1 MADLTTGEIE
11 DALAGTP
18 WRVVLGRLR
27 AHFRTP
33 DFVSALAFVQRVADE
48 AELAGHHPDVEL
60 QHGYVALS
68 LVSHDVARL
77 TDRDVLLARR
87 VAQVAVELGVEQAP
101 GAPQAVEIA
110 VDTTDDSRI
119 RPFWAAVL
127 GYDAA
132 PDDEDA
138 LADPHGLGPQVWFQE
153 ADAARSGRG
162 RLHVDVSVAVDEGPG
177 RVEAA
182 LAAGGTLVTD
192 EHAPSWWVLADA
204 DGNEVCVSTA
214 AGRD

>member
-1 MADLTTGEIE
+1 MADLTTDEIE
-11 DALAGTP
+11 SALAGTP

-33 DFVSALAFVQRVADE
+33 DFVSALAFVQRVTEE
-48 AELAGHHPDVEL
+48 AEAAEHHPDVEL

-77 TDRDVLLARR
+77 TDRDVSLARR
-87 VAQVAVELGVEQAP
+87 VAEVAVETGVEQAP
-101 GAPQAVEIA
+101 GAPQVVEIA
-110 VDTTDDSRI
+110 VDTTDDARV

-132 PDDEDA
+132 PEDGDA
-138 LADPHGLGPQVWFQE
+138 LADPRGLGPQVWFQE
-153 ADAARSGRG
+153 AEEPRSGRG
-162 RLHVDVSVAVDEGPG
+162 RLHVDVSVPVDEARG
-177 RVEAA
+177 RVDAA
-182 LAAGGTLVTD
+182 LAAGGSLLSD

>member
-1 MADLTTGEIE
+1 MADLTTDEIE
-11 DALAGTP
+11 SALAGTP

-33 DFVSALAFVQRVADE
+33 DFVSALAFVQRVAQE
-48 AELAGHHPDVEL
+48 AEAAEHHPDVEL

-77 TDRDVLLARR
+77 TDRDVSLARR
-87 VAQVAVELGVEQAP
+87 IAEVAVETGVEQAP
-101 GAPQAVEIA
+101 GAPQVVEIA
-110 VDTTDDSRI
+110 VDTTDDARV

-132 PDDEDA
+132 AEDEDA

-153 ADAARSGRG
+153 AEEARHGRG
-162 RLHVDVSVAVDEGPG
+162 RLHVDVSVPVDEARS
-177 RVEAA
+177 RVDAA
-182 LAAGGTLVTD
+182 LAAGGVLVSD
-192 EHAPSWWVLADA
+192 ENAPSWWVLADA

>member
-1 MADLTTGEIE
+1 MTDLTTGEIE
-11 DALAGTP
+11 GALAGTP

-27 AHFRTP
+27 AHFSTP
-33 DFVSALAFVQRVADE
+33 DFVSALDFVERVAQE
-48 AELAGHHPDVEL
+48 AEAAEHHPDVEL
-60 QHGYVALS
+60 QYGYVALS
-68 LVSHDVARL
+68 LLSHDVARL
-77 TDRDVLLARR
+77 TDRDVALAQRI
-87 VAQVAVELGVEQAP
+87 AEVAVELGVEPSP

-110 VDTTDDSRI
+110 VDTTDDARV

-127 GYDAA
+127 GYGEAGDD
-132 PDDEDA
+132 PDV
-138 LADPHGLGPQVWFQE
+138 LADRHGLGPQVWFQE
-153 ADAARSGRG
+153 TDVPRTERG
-162 RLHVDVSVAVDEGPG
+162 RLHVDVSVASDVALA

-182 LAAGGTLVTD
+182 LAAGGRLVSD

>member
-27 AHFRTP
+27 AHFRTT

-48 AELAGHHPDVEL
+48 AEAAQHHPDVEL

-77 TDRDVLLARR
+77 TDRDVVLARR
-87 VAQVAVELGVEQAP
+87 LAEVADELGVEQAP

-110 VDTTDDSRI
+110 VDTTDDSLV

-127 GYDAA
+127 GYAAA
-132 PDDEDA
+132 PDDAQA

-153 ADAARSGRG
+153 AEVVRPGRG
-162 RLHVDVSVAVDEGPG
+162 RLHVDVSVAVDEAQS
-177 RVEAA
+177 RVHAA
-182 LAAGGTLVTD
+182 LAAGGTLVSD

-204 DGNEVCVSTA
+204 DGNEVCVSSS

>member
-48 AELAGHHPDVEL
+48 AEAAQHHPDVEL
-60 QHGYVALS
+60 QHGYVALT

-77 TDRDVLLARR
+77 TDRDVVLARR
-87 VAQVAVELGVEQAP
+87 LAEVADELGVEQAP

-110 VDTTDDSRI
+110 VDTTDDSRV

-132 PDDEDA
+132 PNDEDA
-138 LADPHGLGPQVWFQE
+138 LAEPHGLGPQVWFQE
-153 ADAARSGRG
+153 AEVARPGRG
-162 RLHVDVSVAVDEGPG
+162 RLHIDVSVAVDEAQS
-177 RVEAA
+177 RVDAA
-182 LAAGGTLVTD
+182 LAAGGTLVSD

-204 DGNEVCVSTA
+204 DGNEACVSTA